1 MANQRLNFP
10 FDLSTQ
16 IEKGVNYV
24 AFKTVHLNNPEA
36 GEMCF
41 MYMPK
46 AVSVSD
52 GASYSGIDLGSN
64 KAMRAL
70 GAEVG
75 VGNANKLDTED
86 AMVGMLSFAKKIGGN
101 TEAAA
106 TEKLMATGL
115 AANPF
120 TNMAFDSMSIR
131 TFSFDFQLI
140 SESKDEAQEAKKIEN
155 WFRKNMYAAKAGQL
169 TVKYPPK
176 FRIIFM
182 MGEERNKYLPFIQDC
197 YCTSLDTTF
206 NESGNMFHADG
217 SPVEQSIKLSFTE
230 AKVLTQDDL
239 YTPGSESLDY
249 HYQYTKSDADGAAA
263 SDTLEKTTG
272 NT

>member
-1 MANQRLNFP
+1 MAKKSRLNFP
-10 FDLSTQ
+10 FDLADQ

-24 AFKTVHLNNPEA
+24 AFKTIHLNNPEA

-46 AVSVSD
+46 GLSVTD
-52 GASYSGIDLGSN
+52 GASYSGVDLGVN
-64 KAMRAL
+64 KTMKAL
-70 GAEVG
+70 GAELG
-75 VGNANKLDTED
+75 VGGAKKLETED
-86 AMVGMLSFAKKIGGN
+86 AMVGMLSMAKKMGG
-101 TEAAA
+101 TAEAGA
-106 TEKLMATGL
+106 TEKMMALGV

-120 TNMAFDSMSIR
+120 TNMAFDSMAIR
-131 TFSFDFQLI
+131 TFGFDFQLI
-140 SESKDEAQEAKKIEN
+140 SESADEAKEAKDIEN

-182 MGEERNKYLPFIQDC
+182 MGEERNKFLPFIQDC
-197 YCTSLDTTF
+197 YCTGLDSTY
-206 NESGNMFHADG
+206 NDSGNMFHADG

-239 YTPGSESLDY
+239 YTPGSESLEY
-249 HYQYTKSDADGAAA
+249 HYRYSKSDADSSAANA
-263 SDTLEKTTG
+263 LMDEGSS
-272 NT
+272 